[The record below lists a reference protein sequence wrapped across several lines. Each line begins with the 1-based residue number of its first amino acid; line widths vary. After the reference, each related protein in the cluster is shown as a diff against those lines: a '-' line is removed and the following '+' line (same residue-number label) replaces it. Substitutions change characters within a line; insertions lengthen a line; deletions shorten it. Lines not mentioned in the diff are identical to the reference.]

1 MRDPRRNPVPA
12 RYRYPRRGDPGAV
25 AKRRRWIAIAAGT
38 AALVMVAVAGVFFV
52 LRDSAPPV
60 DPAERSA
67 VVSFTRGV
75 LDVEARR
82 QAVATEFDG
91 VGRDIRT
98 TEFAIVFRTLESVI
112 PKQEGLAKEVR
123 GIDSPSNLTALAQTL
138 FADAYE
144 QELEGYRILNRVAG
158 QAQATYPESTARRL
172 RRLDGYAAAVNRLD
186 RAERSRVRAFEEL
199 EELLGRVGT
208 SLEEVRG
215 TGTDS
220 ESR

>member
-1 MRDPRRNPVPA
+1 
-12 RYRYPRRGDPGAV
+12 
-25 AKRRRWIAIAAGT
+25 
-38 AALVMVAVAGVFFV
+38 MVAVAGVFFV

-67 VVSFTRGV
+67 VVSFTQGV
-75 LDVEARR
+75 LEVEARR

-98 TEFAIVFRTLESVI
+98 TEFAIVFSTLESVI
-112 PKQEGLAKEVR
+112 PKQEGLAQEVR
-123 GIDSPSNLTALAQTL
+123 GMDSPSNLTALAQTL
-138 FADAYE
+138 FTDAYE

-186 RAERSRVRAFEEL
+186 RAERSRERAFREL

-215 TGTDS
+215 TGTP
-220 ESR
+220 

>member
-12 RYRYPRRGDPGAV
+12 RYRYPRRADPGAV
-25 AKRRRWIAIAAGT
+25 AKRRRWIAIAAG
-38 AALVMVAVAGVFFV
+38 AVAVVIVAAVGAFFV
-52 LRDSAPPV
+52 LRDSAPPI

-75 LDVEARR
+75 LEVEARR
-82 QAVATEFDG
+82 QVVATEFDG

-98 TEFAIVFRTLESVI
+98 TEFSIVFSTLDSVI
-112 PKQEGLAKEVR
+112 PKQEGLAQEVR

-138 FADAYE
+138 CADAYE
-144 QELEGYRILNRVAG
+144 LELEGYRMLNRVAG
-158 QAQATYPESTARRL
+158 QAQANYPESTARRL

-186 RAERSRVRAFEEL
+186 KAERSRARAFEEL

-208 SLEEVRG
+208 SLEEVREPG
-215 TGTDS
+215 AP
-220 ESR
+220 

>member
-12 RYRYPRRGDPGAV
+12 RYRYPRRADPGATG
-25 AKRRRWIAIAAGT
+25 KRRRWIAISAGVV
-38 AALVMVAVAGVFFV
+38 ALVIVAAVGSFFV
-52 LRDSAPPV
+52 LRDTAPPV

-75 LDVEARR
+75 LEVEARR
-82 QAVATEFDG
+82 QVVATEFDG

-98 TEFAIVFRTLESVI
+98 TDFAIVFGTLKSVI
-112 PKQEGLAKEVR
+112 SKQGEIVQEVR

-138 FADAYE
+138 FTDAYE
-144 QELEGYRILNRVAG
+144 LELEGYQILNRVAG

-186 RAERSRVRAFEEL
+186 KAERSRERAFEEL

-208 SLEEVRG
+208 SLEEVR
-215 TGTDS
+215 TGN
-220 ESR
+220 

>member
-12 RYRYPRRGDPGAV
+12 RYRYPRRADPGAV
-25 AKRRRWIAIAAGT
+25 AKRRRWIAIAAG
-38 AALVMVAVAGVFFV
+38 AVAVVIVAAVGAFFV
-52 LRDSAPPV
+52 LRDSAPPI

-75 LDVEARR
+75 LEVEDRR
-82 QAVATEFDG
+82 KAVATEFDG

-98 TEFAIVFRTLESVI
+98 TEFAIVFSTLESVI
-112 PKQEGLAKEVR
+112 PKQEGLAQEVR

-138 FADAYE
+138 FTDAYE
-144 QELEGYRILNRVAG
+144 LELEGYKMLNRVAG
-158 QAQATYPESTARRL
+158 LAQANYPESTARRL

-186 RAERSRVRAFEEL
+186 KAERSRARAFEEL

-215 TGTDS
+215 PGTP
-220 ESR
+220 